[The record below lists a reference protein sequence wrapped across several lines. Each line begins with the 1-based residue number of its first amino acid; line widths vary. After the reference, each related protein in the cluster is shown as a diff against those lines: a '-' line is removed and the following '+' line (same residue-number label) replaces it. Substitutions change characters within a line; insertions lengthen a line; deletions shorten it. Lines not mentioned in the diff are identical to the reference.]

1 MQDTAAAAPSTV
13 ERPHSTGRRARVSW
27 AFFDWAQQP
36 YNMLVVGFVFGPW
49 FVSGFHTDAVRGQSM
64 YGATIAIT
72 GLLIALLS
80 PLLGGAIDANR
91 NPKTWLGLL
100 SVPFVLGCAGLWFA
114 APGAAPALA
123 PLIMAAIIAASVST
137 ELSINAAN
145 SMLPYIAEP
154 GRVGRLS
161 GWSTGLGYFAALA
174 SIAIVLTAFSLPE
187 QPLLGL
193 DKAQGEDSR
202 IAGPF
207 AALWYLIFVLPLFF
221 FVPKPPAGLPVS
233 GKPLAEL
240 GRTLKRLRTERGML
254 WFLLGRMLTGEG
266 MNAAGAFGPV
276 LAKGLFGWTATE
288 TGIFGLTLAAVAGV
302 SSWLA
307 GILDDRIGSKRTVLI
322 FIAILSVAACG
333 FGLIEADRLFFS
345 VPIAPPQPGDGLFAS
360 TGERLYFAC
369 GILFGTAYGPIGAVL
384 RTWMARL
391 APVGEEGRWFG
402 LYALS
407 GRAAS
412 FVAPSIIAVLTVATG
427 DQRIVVPVVLVFI
440 AAGVF
445 FLLRAPAERR

>member
-1 MQDTAAAAPSTV
+1 MSEPALLDAPHGST
-13 ERPHSTGRRARVSW
+13 RKARVSW

-49 FVSGFHTDAVRGQSM
+49 FVSGFNTDAVRGQSL
-64 YGATIAIT
+64 YGAAIALT
-72 GLLIALLS
+72 GFLIAVLS

-100 SVPFVLGCAGLWFA
+100 SVPFVLGCSVLWFA

-123 PLIMAAIIAASVST
+123 PVIMAALITASVST

-174 SIAIVLTAFSLPE
+174 SIAIVLLAFSYPAE
-187 QPLLGL
+187 PLLGL

-202 IAGPF
+202 VAGPF
-207 AALWYLIFVLPLFF
+207 AAIWYLFFVLPLFF
-221 FVPKPPAGLPVS
+221 FVPKPPPGLPAS
-233 GKPLAEL
+233 GKPLTEL
-240 GRTLKRLRTERGML
+240 WRTLKRLRTERGML
-254 WFLLGRMLTGEG
+254 YFLLGRMLTGEG

-276 LAKGLFGWTATE
+276 LAKGLFGWTAAE

-307 GILDDRIGSKRTVLI
+307 GVLDDRIGSKRTALI
-322 FIAILSVAACG
+322 FIALLSVAACG

-345 VPIAPPQPGDGLFAS
+345 VPIEPPRADDGLFAS

-369 GILFGTAYGPIGAVL
+369 GVLFGTAYGPIGAVL

-412 FVAPSIIAVLTVATG
+412 FIAPSAIAVLTAATG
-427 DQRIVVPVVLVFI
+427 DQRIVVPVVLAFI
-440 AAGVF
+440 AAGVL
-445 FLLRAPAERR
+445 FLLRAPGARPA